1 LGVAFL
7 GAAFFLVAAALV
19 AGAEGAV
26 LLVTRPDLVL
36 PRITGAFSSTAGAW
50 THVSTHYKSTVVR
63 AHTGALFL
71 TLETLALVLVAL
83 AGAAAFLVA
92 VALGAALVAAFL
104 GAAFLA
110 GASFAAVWSTS
121 VQEPEEVRYLKL
133 TVFLALAAAV
143 FGAALVLVSV
153 FLVSAF
159 LGAGGELALFFA
171 SLTGP
176 EAPVASQNRVEPAY
190 VVSRSGNDECE
201 GDAYPWGAQRHHS
214 RYPWQERG

>member
-1 LGVAFL
+1 M
-7 GAAFFLVAAALV
+7 AAALV

-121 VQEPEEVRYLKL
+121 VQEPEEVRKY
-133 TVFLALAAAV
+133 
-143 FGAALVLVSV
+143 GIS
-153 FLVSAF
+153 
-159 LGAGGELALFFA
+159 
-171 SLTGP
+171 
-176 EAPVASQNRVEPAY
+176 N
-190 VVSRSGNDECE
+190 SRSS
-201 GDAYPWGAQRHHS
+201 W
-214 RYPWQERG
+214 PWQQQSLVQPWSWSRSSWCLPSWGQEES